1 MSAEGT
7 RRAIVAAFLANLGIA
22 LSKFVAF
29 VLTGSASMLAEAIHS
44 VADTGNQGLLF
55 LGGKRARKA
64 PTEEHPFGFGTERY
78 FWAFIVAL
86 VLFTLGAMFA
96 MYEGIQKLID
106 PHEFESPIVAFAV
119 LGVAIVLEAW
129 SLRTARHEATP
140 SREGRTWWRFIRTT
154 KSPELPVVLLEDTG
168 ALVGLVF
175 ALIGISLAE
184 ITGNAR
190 WDALGSVGIGLLLG
204 VIAVVLAVEMKSL
217 LIGEAVAPA
226 VDTTI
231 RDAILAGPEVTRI
244 IHLRTQHLGP
254 DDVLLAAKLEF
265 SSRSITDLADA
276 IDTVEARVRTSTPI
290 ARLIYFEPDL
300 YDATRTNSEEAPMT
314 SSPDDT
320 VAAVERFNNAF
331 NRHDVDAVMAAMTD
345 DCVFENTS
353 PPNGQ
358 RYEGQ
363 AQVRAAWEEFFAA
376 SPTAHFD
383 GEDVIATGDRCVVQW
398 RYTWTNDDGSTSALR
413 GVDVLR
419 VRDGKVAEKFAYVKG

>member
-29 VLTGSASMLAEAIHS
+29 LITGSASLLAEAIHS

-55 LGGKRARKA
+55 LGGKRSKQA
-64 PTEEHPFGFGTERY
+64 PTDEHPFGFGHERY
-78 FWAFIVAL
+78 FWAFVVAL
-86 VLFTLGAMFA
+86 VLFTLGSLFA
-96 MYEGIQKLID
+96 LYEGVEKLIK
-106 PHEFESPIVAFAV
+106 PHELESPIWAFAV
-119 LGVAIVLEAW
+119 LGVAVVLEGL
-129 SLRTARHEATP
+129 SLRTAHREATP
-140 SREGRTWWRFIRTT
+140 NRHGRSWWQFIRTT

-168 ALVGLVF
+168 ALVGLLF

-184 ITGNAR
+184 ITGNSR
-190 WDALGSVGIGLLLG
+190 WDALGSIGIGLLLG
-204 VIAVVLAVEMKSL
+204 VIAVILAIEMKSL
-217 LIGEAVAPA
+217 LIGEAAAPA
-226 VDTTI
+226 VEARI
-231 RDAILAGPEVTRI
+231 REAILDGPEVKRI
-244 IHLRTQHLGP
+244 IHLRTLHLGP

-265 SSRSITDLADA
+265 ACDDIPSLAHA
-276 IDTVEARVRTSTPI
+276 IDTVEARVRASTPI
-290 ARLIYFEPDL
+290 VRLIYFEPDL
-300 YDATRTNSEEAPMT
+300 YDATRTNPEEASMPD
-314 SSPDDT
+314 SSDTT
-320 VAAVERFNNAF
+320 VAAVDRFNDAF

-363 AQVRAAWEEFFAA
+363 DQVRAAWEEFFAA

-383 GEDVIATGDRCVVQW
+383 GEDVITTGDRCIVQW